1 MDTQL
6 SPANALRTRNTH
18 KSYLSG
24 VGYGATRLHMGQDLP
39 SPLEYASM
47 EKSGY
52 AATRLRSCEDHPSP
66 SKYVS
71 KERSGYAATW
81 LRSDCVAA

>member
-1 MDTQL
+1 M
-6 SPANALRTRNTH
+6 
-18 KSYLSG
+18 SYLCG
-24 VGYGATRLHMGQDLP
+24 VGYAATRLRSSQDLL

-52 AATRLRSCEDHPSP
+52 AATRQRSCEDHPSP

-71 KERSGYAATW
+71 KERSESVATW
-81 LRSDCVAA
+81 LRSDCLAA